1 MNAESAGAYRRDT
14 LSLLCRIHDV
24 KVLRRVW
31 KILDRAY
38 NTQEQTDES
47 GSEAESRERIA
58 LIGDIGGRLM
68 EMDVEQ
74 LRRVENHVLSGENLG
89 YATTA
94 TDKERINAALCK
106 LPPEDVRD
114 ILIFSETLLK
124 IFESR

>member
-1 MNAESAGAYRRDT
+1 MTRENAAQFQRGIF
-14 LSLLCRIHDV
+14 SLCCRIGDC

-31 KILDRAY
+31 KILDRAFEAQAIAG
-38 NTQEQTDES
+38 NN
-47 GSEAESRERIA
+47 GSAAESQERSA